1 MLQEQAR
8 NCYRN
13 LSQEEK
19 DIKREYGRNS
29 YKNKIKEGKIKIKRI
44 WKKLS

>member
-19 DIKREYGRNS
+19 DIKIEYRRNS
-29 YKNKIKEGKIKIKRI
+29 YKNMIEEGK
-44 WKKLS
+44 